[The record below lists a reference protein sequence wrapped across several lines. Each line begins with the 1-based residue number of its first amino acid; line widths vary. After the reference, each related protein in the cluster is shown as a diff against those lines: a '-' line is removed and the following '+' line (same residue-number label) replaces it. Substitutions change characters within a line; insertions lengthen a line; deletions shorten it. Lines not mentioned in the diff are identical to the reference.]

1 MEIKERDLEV
11 TLPYILRLLG
21 QRYHFQVLQPAMK
34 MTDEQLYLKGVIE
47 YGRMKF
53 AFDTCLK
60 AGIERGYP
68 YIEMVRGKV
77 DGPWLKGDL
86 YELAKRYLGHLRD
99 IQMGKFP
106 SLFDG
111 LGQSSQPADTS
122 GWYVD
127 HRIFLNKFCV

>member
-99 IQMGKFP
+99 IKWANSRLYLMDWGNRVSQ
-106 SLFDG
+106 LTLADG
-111 LGQSSQPADTS
+111 MLTID
-122 GWYVD
+122 
-127 HRIFLNKFCV
+127 FF

>member
-99 IQMGKFP
+99 IKWANSRLYLMDCGNRVSQ
-106 SLFDG
+106 LTLADG
-111 LGQSSQPADTS
+111 MLT
-122 GWYVD
+122 
-127 HRIFLNKFCV
+127 IEFF

>member
-60 AGIERGYP
+60 AGIERVYP

-99 IQMGKFP
+99 IKWANSRLYLMDWGNRVSQ
-106 SLFDG
+106 LTLADG
-111 LGQSSQPADTS
+111 M
-122 GWYVD
+122 
-127 HRIFLNKFCV
+127 LNIEFF

>member
-99 IQMGKFP
+99 IKWANSRLYLMDWGNRVSQ
-106 SLFDG
+106 LTLADG
-111 LGQSSQPADTS
+111 MLT
-122 GWYVD
+122 
-127 HRIFLNKFCV
+127 IEFF

>member
-1 MEIKERDLEV
+1 
-11 TLPYILRLLG
+11 
-21 QRYHFQVLQPAMK
+21 
-34 MTDEQLYLKGVIE
+34 
-47 YGRMKF
+47 MKF

-99 IQMGKFP
+99 IKWANSRLYLMDWGNRVSQ
-106 SLFDG
+106 LTLADG
-111 LGQSSQPADTS
+111 MLT
-122 GWYVD
+122 
-127 HRIFLNKFCV
+127 IEFF

>member
-99 IQMGKFP
+99 IKWANSRLYLMDWGNRVCQ
-106 SLFDG
+106 LTLADG
-111 LGQSSQPADTS
+111 MLT
-122 GWYVD
+122 
-127 HRIFLNKFCV
+127 IEFF

>member
-21 QRYHFQVLQPAMK
+21 QRYHFQVLHPAMK

-99 IQMGKFP
+99 IKWANSRLYLMDWGNRVSQ
-106 SLFDG
+106 LTLADG
-111 LGQSSQPADTS
+111 MLT
-122 GWYVD
+122 
-127 HRIFLNKFCV
+127 I

>member
-99 IQMGKFP
+99 IKWANSRLYLMDWGNRV
-106 SLFDG
+106 
-111 LGQSSQPADTS
+111 SQLTLADSMLT
-122 GWYVD
+122 
-127 HRIFLNKFCV
+127 IEFF

>member
-99 IQMGKFP
+99 IKWANSRLYLMDWGNRVSQ
-106 SLFDG
+106 LTLADG
-111 LGQSSQPADTS
+111 M
-122 GWYVD
+122 
-127 HRIFLNKFCV
+127 LNIEFF

>member
-34 MTDEQLYLKGVIE
+34 MTDDQLYLKGVIE

-99 IQMGKFP
+99 IKWANSRLYLMDWGNRVSQ
-106 SLFDG
+106 LTLADG
-111 LGQSSQPADTS
+111 MLT
-122 GWYVD
+122 
-127 HRIFLNKFCV
+127 IEFF

>member
-60 AGIERGYP
+60 VGIERGYP

-99 IQMGKFP
+99 IKWVNSRLYLMDWGNRVSQ
-106 SLFDG
+106 LTLADG
-111 LGQSSQPADTS
+111 M
-122 GWYVD
+122 
-127 HRIFLNKFCV
+127 LNIEFF

>member
-21 QRYHFQVLQPAMK
+21 QRYHFQVHQPAMK

-99 IQMGKFP
+99 IKWANSRLYLMDWGNRVSQ
-106 SLFDG
+106 LTLADG
-111 LGQSSQPADTS
+111 M
-122 GWYVD
+122 
-127 HRIFLNKFCV
+127 LNIEFF

>member
-99 IQMGKFP
+99 IKWANSRLYLMDWGNRVSQ
-106 SLFDG
+106 LTLADG
-111 LGQSSQPADTS
+111 MLT
-122 GWYVD
+122 
-127 HRIFLNKFCV
+127 I

>member
-34 MTDEQLYLKGVIE
+34 MSDEQLYLKGVIE

-99 IQMGKFP
+99 IKWANSRLYLMDWGNRVSQ
-106 SLFDG
+106 LTLADG
-111 LGQSSQPADTS
+111 MLT
-122 GWYVD
+122 
-127 HRIFLNKFCV
+127 IEFF

>member
-99 IQMGKFP
+99 IKWANSRLYLMDWGNRVSQ
-106 SLFDG
+106 LTLVDG
-111 LGQSSQPADTS
+111 MLT
-122 GWYVD
+122 
-127 HRIFLNKFCV
+127 IEFF

>member
-99 IQMGKFP
+99 IKWANSRLYLLDWGNRVSQ
-106 SLFDG
+106 LTLADG
-111 LGQSSQPADTS
+111 MLT
-122 GWYVD
+122 
-127 HRIFLNKFCV
+127 IEFF

>member
-77 DGPWLKGDL
+77 DGPWLKGEL

-99 IQMGKFP
+99 IKWANSRLYLMDWGNRVSQ
-106 SLFDG
+106 LTLADG
-111 LGQSSQPADTS
+111 MLT
-122 GWYVD
+122 
-127 HRIFLNKFCV
+127 IEFF